1 MKKKPARRPAA
12 APRARGT
19 RAATTRSRTTGPAA
33 RAPRAARI
41 ARIGASGVHDVLGRH
56 LLVDGYDLVLD
67 LEKSKGRRLKDARG
81 NRWYLD
87 LFSCFA
93 TLPVGLNHPRMKDAE
108 FSARLLRAART
119 NPANS
124 DIYTVEMAQFVDA
137 FGRLAMPDHLPHLFL
152 VAGGSLGVE
161 NALKAAF
168 DWKVRRNFR
177 KGHREERGHQVLH
190 FRESFHGR
198 SGYALSLTNTADPKK
213 YEYFPR
219 FDWPRITNP
228 KLRFPVDAD
237 ELERVRREENLAL
250 DAIKNAFA
258 ERPDDI
264 ACIILEPIQ
273 AEGGDNHFRPEF
285 LRALRQIADERE
297 ALLVFDEVQTGMG
310 LTGRMWAHQHW
321 DVRPDLVAFGKKT
334 QVCGV
339 MAGPR
344 LDEEPD
350 NVFRLGSRIN
360 STWGGN
366 LTDMVRCHRYLEIM
380 AEERLVEHAA
390 KAGEHL
396 RLGLERLQA
405 ERPDLVSN
413 ARGRGLMC
421 AIDLPDGA
429 TRDAVA
435 QAMYELGA
443 IILGCGTRGLRFRTP
458 LDVKVAELDEA
469 LELVRRALAQVARKS
484 A

>member
-1 MKKKPARRPAA
+1 MKKKPARRPKPVAA
-12 APRARGT
+12 RARATLGTASKPRAAR
-19 RAATTRSRTTGPAA
+19 PAPTA
-33 RAPRAARI
+33 RAPRIAA
-41 ARIGASGVHDVLGRH
+41 ANVHDVLGRH

-67 LEKSKGRRLKDARG
+67 LERSKGRRLKDARG

-93 TLPVGLNHPRMKDAE
+93 TLPVGLNHPRMKDAG
-108 FSARLLRAART
+108 FTARLLRAART

-124 DIYTVEMAQFVDA
+124 DVYTVEMAEFVDA
-137 FGRLAMPDHLPHLFL
+137 FGRLAMPDYLPHLFL

-198 SGYALSLTNTADPKK
+198 SGYTLSLTNTADPRK

-228 KLRFPVDAD
+228 KLRFPVDAA

-285 LRALRQIADERE
+285 LRALRQIADEQE
-297 ALLVFDEVQTGMG
+297 ALLIFDEVQTGMG

-344 LDEEPD
+344 LDQEPE

-366 LTDMVRCHRYLEIM
+366 LTDMVRCQRYLEIM
-380 AEERLVEHAA
+380 AEEKLVEHAA
-390 KAGEHL
+390 KAGDHL
-396 RLGLERLQA
+396 RQGLERLQA
-405 ERPDLVSN
+405 ERPELVSN

-429 TRDAVA
+429 TRDAMA
-435 QAMYELGA
+435 QAMYESGA
-443 IILGCGTRGLRFRTP
+443 IILGCGTRSLRFRTP
-458 LDVKVAELDEA
+458 LDVTIAELDEA
-469 LELVRRALAQVARKS
+469 LTLVRRALGQVARKS

>member
-1 MKKKPARRPAA
+1 MKSKPARKPGAA
-12 APRARGT
+12 APVPPPRV
-19 RAATTRSRTTGPAA
+19 AAAD
-33 RAPRAARI
+33 
-41 ARIGASGVHDVLGRH
+41 VHDVLARH
-56 LLVDGYDLVLD
+56 MLVDGYDLVLD
-67 LEKSKGRRLKDARG
+67 LELSQGRRLKDARG
-81 NRWYLD
+81 DRWYLD

-93 TLPVGLNHPRMKDAE
+93 TLPIGLNHPRMKDAGFE
-108 FSARLLRAART
+108 AKLLRAART

-124 DIYTVEMAQFVDA
+124 DIYTVEMAEFVDA
-137 FGRLAMPDHLPHLFL
+137 FGRLAMPDYLPHLFL

-198 SGYALSLTNTADPKK
+198 SGYTLSLTNTADPKK
-213 YEYFPR
+213 YQYFPR

-228 KLRFPVDAD
+228 KLRFPVDAV

-250 DAIKNAFA
+250 DAIKNAFV

-264 ACIILEPIQ
+264 ACIIVEPIQ

-285 LRALRQIADERE
+285 LRALRQVADEQE
-297 ALLVFDEVQTGMG
+297 ALLIFDEVQTGMG

-321 DVRPDLVAFGKKT
+321 DVKPDLIAFGKKT
-334 QVCGV
+334 QVCG
-339 MAGPR
+339 MMGGAR
-344 LDEEPD
+344 LDVEPE

-366 LTDMVRCHRYLEIM
+366 LTDMVRCQRYLEIM
-380 AEERLVEHAA
+380 TEEKLVENAA
-390 KAGEHL
+390 MAGGHL
-396 RLGLERLQA
+396 RSGLERLQS

-413 ARGRGLMC
+413 ARGLGLMC

-435 QAMYELGA
+435 QKMYELGA
-443 IILGCGTRGLRFRTP
+443 IILGCGTRSLRFRTP
-458 LDVKVAELDEA
+458 LDVTIAELDEGLA
-469 LELVRRALAQVARKS
+469 LVRRALDQVARKS